1 MAKNVCDFCLSEGG
15 TFFSRL
21 SRLSDGHHICKNC
34 KTIITSYGLPVQFD
48 LFQQLVTAQPNLRD
62 MIMDAYLENHE
73 PQSTIAKFYPLPKV
87 MLHEGEHCLNACP
100 ASITVEESAVPE
112 KDAVKTIEGIR
123 REDINNLSD
132 AINKK
137 TSKTIKGILY
147 ETEIALY
154 FLSDKFI
161 NCHRL
166 GFVKRNTHDNSHVV
180 VVTKKN
186 TFTYTIEHAD
196 LFFLRERFFRK
207 VNAAACNKK
216 QHLIYIRNDNELTIT
231 PGVYEIPRSL
241 RPGIYKKMKNASIF
255 PTAAFWNV
263 PVNTNYS
270 GLETR
275 NPINKSFLNVKTLFL
290 YLKKKE
296 GFLLL
301 TALLPAKIQ
310 SHCLIQITECLLKM
324 LLEIQKHKSLQY

>member
-132 AINKK
+132 ATNKK

-166 GFVKRNTHDNSHVV
+166 GFVKRNTHDNSHVIV
-180 VVTKKN
+180 ATKKN

-241 RPGIYKKMKNASIF
+241 RPGIYKVKAVNDAGLHIRDSIGRVKDYYE
-255 PTAAFWNV
+255 NEECIDLS
-263 PVNTNYS
+263 N
-270 GLETR
+270 GGILECTGEYE
-275 NPINKSFLNVKTLFL
+275 LQWVGE
-290 YLKKKE
+290 KKADK
-296 GFLLL
+296 
-301 TALLPAKIQ
+301 
-310 SHCLIQITECLLKM
+310 
-324 LLEIQKHKSLQY
+324 